1 MGKYESNTGISISHE
16 TRLQSTAKLGNGR
29 LTLLVRAGYFF
40 LCMQGSLWMVRDSL
54 KLSFDMTQAGALLL
68 LAVAIALAIALLPA
82 YWRLAGAVRWGALAG
97 VCFLARETLA
107 AGYLAV
113 ENCVREQL
121 NAHYQFH
128 LAQRAGADPQ
138 AEVFLAA
145 AVYGALIFLL
155 GNSVIRGGRIALLAL
170 VQLMVTALLLLCGIS
185 LESGGTLVAGGSL
198 LLLYMMNASSGGRNS
213 RVQRRV
219 GIAAGLLLL
228 VLGIAV
234 SQFAG
239 PAVFARIGPLNVQLF
254 GVVRDVQQGLEGM
267 AGNGLLGGQPAT
279 INGELGN
286 SSVDQDGETDLMV
299 TLQQQPSENLYLRG
313 FVGDTYEG
321 TYWHQ
326 ADEEM
331 FYDVFPREGEDWT
344 VQNLLYL
351 YLGGDSGEGLGQAA
365 VEKVRA
371 GGDYG
376 FVPYGFETPANENL
390 RGDAIYGSTDTLM
403 EYHGYVNWSGE
414 LSQGG
419 LPEEVFSLEAAYR
432 EYAAGEYLK
441 VPVENLDRLKEYC
454 RSREFGS
461 LQEVID
467 FVVSSVQEGHRYSMD
482 LEPVPE
488 GTDFAEY
495 FFFDQRE
502 GYCIHFAT
510 TAALM
515 FRILGVPARYVT
527 GYLAFASDFVQGE
540 ECWTAQVPDTQAH
553 AWVEIYW
560 DQVGWIPV
568 EVTPGYTET
577 LQNGSALME
586 DLLDSQEQQEAQI
599 TPALQPEQP
608 EPTPQEAVPTEEV
621 PQEEPDG
628 QKDAGDGS
636 GEADGKSGGF
646 LWGLRMVVRIA
657 GILLGVCG
665 ILLAAA
671 AGIRLRRKRI
681 LISRRRRF
689 RQKNLR
695 AAVREISW
703 ELRRILED
711 GGAFL
716 TGDDPED
723 ARRLQKEWTGFVPGE
738 MEEFVRIAQKAVYSR
753 EEISQEERD
762 FCESLYHKTAKY
774 QWHHM
779 GKKKKFWW
787 KYMKCHE
794 IS

>member
-1 MGKYESNTGISISHE
+1 MGKYESNTGISISRE
-16 TRLQSTAKLGNGR
+16 TRLQSTARLGSGR

-54 KLSFDMTQAGALLL
+54 KLSFDMVQAGALLL
-68 LAVAIALAIALLPA
+68 LAVAVVLAIALLPA
-82 YWRLAGAVRWGALAG
+82 YRRLAGAVRWGVMAG
-97 VCFLARETLA
+97 ACFLARETLA
-107 AGYLAV
+107 AGYLAA

-121 NAHYQFH
+121 NAHYQFR
-128 LAQRAGADPQ
+128 LALRAGADPQ
-138 AEVFLAA
+138 AEVFFAA

-155 GNSVIRGGRIALLAL
+155 GNTVIRGGRMALLAL

-185 LESGGTLVAGGSL
+185 LESGGTLVMGGSL

-219 GIAAGLLLL
+219 GLAAG
-228 VLGIAV
+228 VLILALGAAV
-234 SQFAG
+234 SGFAG
-239 PAVFARIGPLNVQLF
+239 PAVFDRISPLNVQLF
-254 GVVRDVQQGLEGM
+254 GMIRDVQQRLDGI
-267 AGNGLLGGQPAT
+267 AGDGFFGGQPAV
-279 INGELGN
+279 ISGELGN
-286 SSVDQDGETDLMV
+286 GPVDQDGETDLTV
-299 TLQQQPSENLYLRG
+299 TLQQQPSQDLYLRG

-326 ADEEM
+326 ADAEM

-376 FVPYGFETPANENL
+376 FVPYGFEIPANENL
-390 RGDAIYGSTDTLM
+390 RGDAIYGSVDMLM
-403 EYHGYVNWSGE
+403 EYQGYVNWDQR
-414 LSQGG
+414 LSQGA
-419 LPEEVFSLEAAYR
+419 LPEDALSLEAMYR
-432 EYAAGEYLK
+432 EYVAGQYLK
-441 VPVENLDRLKEYC
+441 VPVDNLDRLKEYC

-467 FVVSSVQEGHRYSMD
+467 FVVASVQEGHRYSMD

-495 FFFDQRE
+495 FFFDQQE

-527 GYLAFASDFVQGE
+527 GYLAFASDFRQGE
-540 ECWTAQVPDTQAH
+540 EGWTAQVPDTQAH

-577 LQNGSALME
+577 LQNGSAMME
-586 DLLDSQEQQEAQI
+586 DLLTGQEGQEEQL
-599 TPALQPEQP
+599 TPTIQPEQP
-608 EPTPQEAVPTEEV
+608 ETTPQEAVPTEEAS
-621 PQEEPDG
+621 QEEPEG
-628 QKDAGDGS
+628 QRAAGDGS
-636 GEADGKSGGF
+636 AKSDGAFGGF
-646 LWGLRMVVRIA
+646 LSGLLMFLRIA

-665 ILLAAA
+665 LLMAAA

-681 LISRRRRF
+681 LMSRRKRF

-711 GGAFL
+711 GGVSF
-716 TGDDPED
+716 TGNDPED
-723 ARRLQKEWTGFVPGE
+723 ARRIQKEWTGFAPGE
-738 MEEFVRIAQKAVYSR
+738 LEEFVRVAQKAVYSR

-762 FCESLYHKTAKY
+762 FCDSLYHKTAKY

-779 GKKKKFWW
+779 DKQKKIWW